1 MPLSASLAHHLLERL
16 ADAPHGSL
24 CVAFSG
30 GPDSTALLH
39 ALATLPRERALRAVH
54 VDHSLHP
61 DSAGWAEQARAF
73 CATWDV
79 PFTVCRVKV
88 DTNTGLGIEGAARE
102 ARYAALATV
111 LQPGEQLLTAHHR
124 DDQVETVLLKLLRG
138 AGPEGLGG
146 MRVRRPLGAGE
157 LWRPLLDVPRTL
169 LRDYVRAHA
178 LPCLDDPANADPRLA
193 RYVLRHEVL
202 PRLAQHWPHV
212 ADSITRSA
220 ALCRDAAE
228 TLRAQW
234 LDAFTSLHDAGTGS
248 LDATGWRALPPA
260 LREPL
265 LDHWLHGR
273 GLPAPTGAQRR
284 QILRQLDA
292 RDGRVPCIRWPGA
305 ELHIWRRRLWAL
317 PPAPAIDT
325 HWQADWSGGLLALPD
340 GGSLV
345 FDGTWPHP
353 LTVRLRRGGE
363 HIKPADDHHM
373 RELRDLF
380 QQGALPPWR
389 RAACPLIHEHD
400 RLIAVAD
407 RWCSERGE
415 TLLGRPGERL
425 HWRPG
430 R

>member
-1 MPLSASLAHHLLERL
+1 MESDLRAHLTAAL
-16 ADAPHGSL
+16 ADHPANPL

-54 VDHSLHP
+54 VDHGLHP
-61 DSAGWAEQARAF
+61 DSVRWAEHARTF
-73 CATWDV
+73 CAGLEI
-79 PFTVCRVKV
+79 PCTVCRVSV
-88 DTNTGLGIEGAARE
+88 DTRAGLGIEGAARE
-102 ARYAALATV
+102 ARYAALAGQ
-111 LQPGEQLLTAHHR
+111 LQPGELLLTAHHR

-157 LWRPLLDVPRTL
+157 LWRPLLDVPRAV
-169 LRDYVRAHA
+169 LRDYVQAHA
-178 LPCLDDPANADPRLA
+178 LACLDDPANADPRLA
-193 RYVLRHEVL
+193 RYVLRHEIL
-202 PRLAQHWPHV
+202 PRLAAHWPH
-212 ADSITRSA
+212 ADDSIMRSA
-220 ALCRDAAE
+220 ALCRDAAG
-228 TLRAQW
+228 TLRTQWQTAFAQ
-234 LDAFTSLHDAGTGS
+234 LHDIDTGS
-248 LDATGWRALPPA
+248 LDAAGWRTLPPA

-273 GLPAPTGAQRR
+273 GRPAPTGAQRQ

-292 RDGRVPCIRWPGA
+292 RDGRVPCIRWPGT
-305 ELHIWRRRLWAL
+305 ELHIWRGRLWAL
-317 PPAPAIDT
+317 SPAPAIDAT
-325 HWQADWSGGLLALPD
+325 WQVDWRGGPLALPD
-340 GGSLV
+340 GGQLV
-345 FDGTWPHP
+345 FDGVLPQP

-363 HIKPADDHHM
+363 HLKPAGDRHT